1 MKVLV
6 EFFKTT
12 NVNSGDQGGLKRL
25 LKHAVPLS
33 VWIGCGNHK
42 LALCFK
48 HLLGAFPNVSDADS
62 TLLAIW
68 KFFHYR
74 PVALNFLQDVAAAYL
89 EHAITLVCP
98 SVTRWPQAMKEHVR
112 LFTMGK
118 NSYSALFRYV

>member
-6 EFFKTT
+6 EFFESIEVSISCCRFPCMDTT

-48 HLLGAFPNVSDADS
+48 HLGQFPNVSDADS

-74 PVALNFLQDVAAAYL
+74 PLALKFLQEVAAVYL
-89 EHAITLVCP
+89 SMP
-98 SVTRWPQAMKEHVR
+98 
-112 LFTMGK
+112 
-118 NSYSALFRYV
+118 